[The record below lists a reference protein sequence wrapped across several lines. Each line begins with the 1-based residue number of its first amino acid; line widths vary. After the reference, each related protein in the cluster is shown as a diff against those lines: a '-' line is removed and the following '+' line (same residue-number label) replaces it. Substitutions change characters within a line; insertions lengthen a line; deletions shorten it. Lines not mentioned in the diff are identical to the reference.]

1 VTEHVSDTDRSETDR
16 PDTDRPDTGRP
27 DTDWQS
33 RSRAIAELPIGR
45 RVHPGRAVV
54 ATIALLIVAFVL
66 QGLIR
71 NGNLQWRVVG
81 SYFFTQSVLD
91 GIRTTITLTVLSM
104 VIALVVA
111 VVLANMRLAHNAV
124 LRGIAGVY
132 VWFFRSV
139 PLLVLLILGFNFS
152 VIYPRL
158 GLGIPF
164 GHQLFSVSLAHL
176 LTAYWTAVL
185 AFGLQQ
191 AAYTSETI
199 RASILAIPAGQRE
212 AAQALGM
219 TPARSFIRIIFP
231 QAMKIAIPPIGNDTI
246 NLLKGTSLVAFIA
259 VPDLLYSVQ
268 TIYNRTYQVVPL
280 LMVACLWYMIF
291 VSILSLG
298 QYYLEKKLHR
308 GRQIMGQP
316 LRPQR
321 GWQWWPY
328 R

>member
-1 VTEHVSDTDRSETDR
+1 VTEHVSDTD
-16 PDTDRPDTGRP
+16 
-27 DTDWQS
+27 WQS
-33 RSRAIAELPIGR
+33 QSRAIAGLPIGR
-45 RVHPGRAVV
+45 RVHPGRMVI
-54 ATIALLIVAFVL
+54 ATLALLMVVFVL
-66 QGLIR
+66 QGLVR
-71 NGNLQWRVVG
+71 NNNFQWHVVRY
-81 SYFFTQSVLD
+81 YFFAPSVLD
-91 GIRTTITLTVLSM
+91 GIRTTISLTVISM
-104 VIALVVA
+104 AIALVVA
-111 VVLANMRLAHNAV
+111 VALANMRLAHNAV
-124 LRGIAGVY
+124 LRSLAGVY

-152 VIYPRL
+152 VIYPTL

-176 LTAYWTAVL
+176 LTAYWTAAL

-199 RASILAIPAGQRE
+199 RASILAVPTGQRE

-219 TPARSFIRIIFP
+219 TPARSFFRIIFP

-291 VSILSLG
+291 VSILSAG
-298 QYYLEKKLHR
+298 QYYLEKKLSR
-308 GRQIMGQP
+308 GRQTTG
-316 LRPQR
+316 RPDRPRR
-321 GWQWWPY
+321 GWQWWPH

>member
-1 VTEHVSDTDRSETDR
+1 MTEHVA
-16 PDTDRPDTGRP
+16 

-33 RSRAIAELPIGR
+33 HSRAIAGLPIGR
-45 RVHPGRAVV
+45 RVHPGRTVI
-54 ATIALLIVAFVL
+54 ATLALLIVVFVL
-66 QGLIR
+66 QGLVR
-71 NGNLQWRVVG
+71 NNNFQWHVVRY
-81 SYFFTQSVLD
+81 YFFAPSVLD
-91 GIRTTITLTVLSM
+91 GIRTTISLTVISM
-104 VIALVVA
+104 AIALVVA

-124 LRGIAGVY
+124 LRSIAGVY

-152 VIYPRL
+152 VIYPTL

-176 LTAYWTAVL
+176 LTAYWTAAL

-199 RASILAIPAGQRE
+199 RACILAIPTGQRE

-219 TPARSFIRIIFP
+219 TPARSFLRIIFP

-291 VSILSLG
+291 VSILSVG

-308 GRQIMGQP
+308 GRQTAGRP
-316 LRPQR
+316 LRPRR

>member
-1 VTEHVSDTDRSETDR
+1 MTEHVSDTD
-16 PDTDRPDTGRP
+16 
-27 DTDWQS
+27 WQS
-33 RSRAIAELPIGR
+33 HSRAIAGLPIGR
-45 RVHPGRAVV
+45 RVRPGRTVI
-54 ATIALLIVAFVL
+54 ATLALLIVVFVL
-66 QGLIR
+66 QGLVR
-71 NGNLQWRVVG
+71 NNNFQWPVVR
-81 SYFFTQSVLD
+81 SYFFAPSVLD
-91 GIRTTITLTVLSM
+91 GIRTTLSLTVISM
-104 VIALVVA
+104 AIALVVA

-124 LRGIAGVY
+124 LRSIAGVY

-152 VIYPRL
+152 VIYPTL

-176 LTAYWTAVL
+176 LTAYWTAAL

-199 RASILAIPAGQRE
+199 RASMLAVPPGQRE

-219 TPARSFIRIIFP
+219 TPARSFFRIIFP

-259 VPDLLYSVQ
+259 EPDLLYSVQ

-291 VSILSLG
+291 VSILSVG
-298 QYYLEKKLHR
+298 QYYLEKKLSR
-308 GRQIMGQP
+308 GRQTTGRP
-316 LRPQR
+316 LRPRR